1 MHNLFKL
8 SIYVK
13 TYRSILTFKISM
25 SSFVLKSVKMPYALV
40 NLLFSLVKLRI
51 KGFHVQ
57 ADNDGPFIR
66 KSDPNL
72 VHMPPKNGK
81 VNFVSDYFTRYICT
95 LAFHLLK
102 RILRQSTTDSS
113 DCNRLSNVEAQRAA
127 NRNFL

>member
-1 MHNLFKL
+1 MCNFFKL
-8 SIYVK
+8 SVYVNV
-13 TYRSILTFKISM
+13 YRSILTFKISM

-51 KGFHVQ
+51 QEFHVQ

-72 VHMPPKNGK
+72 AHMPPKNGK
-81 VNFVSDYFTRYICT
+81 VHFISDYFTCYICT

-102 RILRQSTTDSS
+102 RILRQPTTIP
-113 DCNRLSNVEAQRAA
+113 RLQSFE
-127 NRNFL
+127 